1 MAAKGEAH
9 LWELELQGQEEG
21 CDGEGASGAVIH
33 FETHKGTGH
42 GSKDP

>member
-21 CDGEGASGAVIH
+21 CDPDVIH
-33 FETHKGTGH
+33 QKTSRLRTQAMRKHMQAL
-42 GSKDP
+42 